1 MRSKRLFAVLLAF
14 CLVFTALA
22 PAASAVAAPALSAAN
37 AQKSA
42 EKEVATK
49 NETSPNANGLLV
61 SEDTHKGLLNLRENP
76 LLKVEVNNNDEDD
89 NKNQWNVQP
98 AEGKPSV
105 SLLSNEIK
113 ANLEELKAAAELY
126 SADEV
131 VSAFVVV
138 EGQPLAETYSSRRLV
153 SAEVEKQMIEKQ
165 NVIINTIEK
174 MVLGGEKLEVRYQF
188 TYLTN
193 SFTIMTDFAN
203 LEKIAAINGVKSVF
217 LTPVFEPAT
226 TATPNTAGSGAMT
239 GVHNV
244 WENLGYTG
252 TGMKIAII
260 DTGLDLDH
268 PSFAADPETN
278 ENSLTT
284 ADIEAVLQDLNAYAR
299 RSTITAKTL
308 YRSAKVPFA
317 FNYVDSSLTADHSR
331 DQQGDHGTHVAG
343 IAAANATE
351 GTTVVGMA
359 PDAQIIVMKVFG
371 AKGGAFMD
379 DVAAAL
385 EDAMLLGCDV
395 VNASLGSPRGF
406 SSSASEIDLIYERLA
421 SQDIVAT
428 FSAGNEGT
436 SSYDNT
442 WGTDLNRT
450 QNPDN
455 AAVGSPSTWPNTL
468 SIASAENGEV
478 MTDFFS
484 LADGTKVFFQDSMP
498 AIYKNAGYEE
508 YAWAISL
515 LEIADVEY
523 EYVIVPGLG
532 SEEDVASVDVEGKI
546 AVIHRG
552 TLSFAEKVMNA
563 ENAGAV
569 GVIIWNTN
577 DTDDIFSFGMGT
589 SSDDYYPAIPAA
601 LVTLSD
607 GQKMADA
614 EVKTMTVSK
623 EQAARQCDGGQM
635 SSFSSWGVSPDLQLM
650 PDITGIGGNVYSTLD
665 NGKYGLMSGTSMS
678 APQIAGVTALVMEH
692 LYTIYPDAPDGTIR
706 NLTEAIL
713 MSTADPIISS
723 VSGVETSPR
732 QQGAGLV
739 NAYEATTTTTYLTVG
754 GGRPKAELGD
764 NGNGK
769 FTFSFEIHNIG
780 SEDKTYTMDASLL
793 TEYVT
798 GMRVSATEVEYFMYG
813 ADIPLSGSV
822 TFSKE
827 EVTVAAGGRAS
838 ITATIIL
845 SDADKAYFQKYWEN
859 GGYVEGYVYLTN
871 EEGAVELNLPF
882 LGFYGDW
889 TDAPVFD
896 TAYWYD
902 NSFWGLNYANGLPE
916 GDEYYNVFWTSLA
929 GQDWVLG
936 MNPYSGA
943 LVDSNRNI
951 YYDPANNVVSP
962 NGDGVL
968 DGIEE
973 IYLSLLRNAKNL
985 VFTYTVDGEVMHKEV
1000 IENAPK
1006 TMYISAYGQIVP
1018 FIYSWYGWDMYDFT
1032 GLDGK
1037 VLPNGTEVLLTID
1050 AYVDYGTGGKHS
1062 IQIPI
1067 TVDTQAP
1074 ELVAAYE
1081 LPQENGDH
1089 YLFVELAENVSPA
1102 AVVLMNPS
1110 GSRILA
1116 QDYFFQTTN
1125 RGTYL
1130 IGFDITDMGTEFMV
1144 ALCDYA
1150 CNESYYNIT
1159 YSAAAD
1165 GNLPEVDTTALY
1177 GYRVYDDVLESDHM
1191 YGWVSTNKPVTGEY
1205 AAVSILTDDYL
1216 EYAAITAAEYA
1227 GGKVF
1232 AVDAV
1237 HNFIVLDPG
1246 LWNRKTITN
1255 IGMTVMDMAFD
1266 DVTDTMYLLVKDEWS
1281 DSYLYTIDLLTG
1293 ETEEVVGFGYY
1304 NYGPWAITFDTEG
1317 TLYAIKVG
1325 SSNLFTVN
1333 METGAMTAVTDND
1346 GNTFVMMDENG
1357 TKLSPTAYS
1366 QSITYSEKDNT
1377 IYWAHFKFSWWGSS
1391 SGMAA
1396 INLDDW
1402 TTTYS
1407 KHSAQAYNSSNQLV
1421 TYYPATEIVG
1431 LMVLEETDYVL
1442 PEATDL
1448 NGIALDAESLILTS
1462 GNSAKLTAYPNPWN
1476 YELGD
1481 VTWTSSDE
1489 TVATVD
1495 GGKVVAVGG
1504 GNAVITASYGE
1515 LTAECAVTVVEIGGH
1530 FYAYNYY
1537 SGDNNYGYMIDVNM
1551 ETMNYSLIGA
1561 PGADFMAGDYNG
1573 HDDNFYGYTEGG
1585 QFWRMNMS
1593 TGETVALGDPVAA
1606 LPVDMAYDYST
1617 GFMYALT
1624 QDYNTGATVLS
1635 AVNLTNGQMI
1645 TLGTLEYNFLMTLA
1659 CDLEGNL
1666 YALDY
1671 EGNMLQLFVE
1681 DGVINCEII
1690 LEQIVSLNYMQSMC
1704 YDHINDVIIWAC
1716 PENSQIFWVDIHAEQ
1731 PYAIA
1736 LGDPTGS
1743 GFQFVGLFTVPAQIP
1758 ALAPVAV
1765 ESVSAEDMLVLTGGT
1780 KLANVSIL
1788 PLNATTK
1795 SFTWTSSDASV
1806 ATVDG
1811 NGAVTGVSDGFATI
1825 TGVMK
1830 DLVSGETF
1838 EVSFQVTVITGAD
1851 NLYGH
1856 VLTDIA
1862 TYDGYYWARLYPA
1875 DTTNPDAL
1883 SYTDYIIYA
1892 EEYYNGKL
1900 YAFGYDPTIWS
1911 GASWYMFIMDP
1922 ETQAVED
1929 MILMDETFPF
1939 VYDMTYDYA
1948 TSTMYAVAGPSEN
1961 ASDLFV
1967 VNMETG
1973 ELTLL
1978 METAEFFMSIAAG
1991 PDGKLYAVENSREA
2005 MIGFDDW
2012 GYEIFGFTNAQ
2023 LYTID
2028 PIAKEITLVGD
2039 TGVQCNMIA
2048 SMTYD
2053 YDTDMLYWT
2062 PVFRP
2067 DFYSAMTATLCMVD
2081 PVNAQAH
2088 VLGMVGAA
2096 GAQISGLYTICD
2108 EFPAEPE
2115 PALLSILVA
2124 PGKADMVVGGTS
2136 SVHAVTLP
2144 MTLDCEI
2151 VWTSSDIDVAT
2162 VDENG
2167 VITGVAQGSA
2177 IITATA
2183 EYNGVKMSANC
2194 RVAVLAEDATFL
2206 SYNVTDGGW
2215 AEISRA
2221 DATIVTNLTEGEEI
2235 PVAAFAN
2242 ANGKIYGY
2250 DVENTL
2256 FELNTETYERQ
2267 TIGQIDASALIEEL
2281 LIGYGYTEEEIAEL
2295 LPIYAFEV
2303 RDMDYDAAND
2313 RLLIVGNIY
2322 DTIGGE
2328 LYSGNGIYEV
2338 NLTDGSVTCLYT
2350 FHDHFYVM
2358 GMAIDAEGV
2367 IYFYNTYND
2376 NYATLDLET
2385 GTWQNIISLQSQ
2397 SFYGYEGGDHAL
2409 YYDAITGKIYHLFTT
2424 NNVWYSL
2431 LSLDPVSAAITQE
2444 SKYVGEVY
2452 YDYAVWGYTGDK
2464 FAGLTFIN
2472 EDAEGGMPEVPVT
2485 PDYTAE
2491 WKQISTTLGGNIGL
2505 NFYAKL
2511 SADVVNN
2518 PETYVQ
2524 FTYADKVVKV
2534 PMADAVESDLN
2545 GETVY
2550 RFTCKLTAKNMAD
2563 EVTAQ
2568 VFTAGGAVGVSKS
2581 MDIVTYA
2588 NWVLENYTDAEI
2600 VGLMKALLNYG
2611 ASAQVLFNYA
2621 TDNLANAALSE
2632 EDQVLAD
2639 VDASAYAHSV
2649 TGSEE
2654 GIEIKSMT
2662 LLLDSNTT
2670 IRFYFALTGDK
2681 TIDEYTFTIDGNQV
2695 TPVEKGGLYYVELS
2709 DIAAHMLGEMHDVTV
2724 GGLTVSY
2731 AALSYV
2737 NQVMLLSTDE
2747 PVINMAKALYAYAMA
2762 AVAYAG

>member
-1 MRSKRLFAVLLAF
+1 MRSKRLFAILLAF
-14 CLVFTALA
+14 CLVFTAMA
-22 PAASAVAAPALSAAN
+22 PAASAVVAPAMSASAAQN
-37 AQKSA
+37 ST
-42 EKEVATK
+42 EKDPATK
-49 NETSPNANGLLV
+49 NEISPNANGLLV
-61 SEDTHKGLLNLRENP
+61 SEESAKGLQNKRENP
-76 LLKVEVNNNDEDD
+76 QLKVEVTNNDENSEQNDWEV
-89 NKNQWNVQP
+89 KP

-105 SLLSNEIK
+105 SLISDE
-113 ANLEELKAAAELY
+113 ANKSLEELKAASALY

-131 VSAFVVV
+131 VAAFVVV
-138 EGQPLAETYSSRRLV
+138 EGQPLADTYSSRRLV

-193 SFTIMTDFAN
+193 SFTIKTAFSN
-203 LEKIAAINGVKSVF
+203 LEKIAGVAGVKSVF
-217 LTPVFEPAT
+217 LTPVFTPAS
-226 TATPNTAGSGAMT
+226 TATPDTFGSGAMT
-239 GVHNV
+239 GVHSV

-268 PSFAADPETN
+268 PSFAADPETS
-278 ENSLTT
+278 ETSLTT
-284 ADIEAVLQDLNAYAR
+284 ADIAAVLADLNAYAR
-299 RSTITAKTL
+299 RNTITAATL

-317 FNYVDSSLTADHSR
+317 FNYVDASLTADHSR

-343 IAAANATE
+343 IAAANAVE

-371 AKGGAFMD
+371 ANGGAYMD

-406 SSSASEIDLIYERLA
+406 SSSNSEIDLIYERLA
-421 SQDIVAT
+421 NQDIVAT

-436 SSYDNT
+436 SSYNNT
-442 WGTDLNRT
+442 WGTDMNRT

-455 AAVGSPSTWPNTL
+455 AAVGSPSTWANTL

-478 MTDFFS
+478 MSDFFA
-484 LADGTKVFFQDSMP
+484 LADGTVIFYQDSMP
-498 AIYKNAGYEE
+498 AIYKDAGYEE

-515 LEIADVEY
+515 REIADVEF

-546 AVIHRG
+546 AVIKRG
-552 TLSFAEKVMNA
+552 TLAFSEKIMNA
-563 ENAGAV
+563 ENAGAA
-569 GVIIWNTN
+569 GVIIWNAN

-589 SSDDYYPAIPAA
+589 STDDYYPSIPAA
-601 LVTLSD
+601 LITLSD

-614 EVKTMTVSK
+614 EVMTMTVSA
-623 EQAARQCDGGQM
+623 EQAPRKCDGGQM

-665 NGKYGLMSGTSMS
+665 NGNYGLMSGTSMS
-678 APQIAGVTALVMEH
+678 APQIAGVTALVMQH
-692 LYTIYPDAPDGTIR
+692 LYTIYPDAPEGTIR

-713 MSTADPIISS
+713 MSTADPIISTD
-723 VSGVETSPR
+723 SGVETSPR

-739 NAYEATTTTTYLTVG
+739 NAYEATTTTTFLTVA

-764 NGNGK
+764 NANGK
-769 FTFSFEIHNIG
+769 YTFSFEINNIG
-780 SEDKTYTMDASLL
+780 TEDKTYTMSSSLL
-793 TEYVT
+793 TEYIA
-798 GMRVSATEVEYFMYG
+798 GAYGQYFMYG
-813 ADIPLSGSV
+813 IDMPLTGSV
-822 TFSKE
+822 EFDQE
-827 EVTVAAGGRAS
+827 QVTVAAGSKATVNVS
-838 ITATIIL
+838 ITL
-845 SDADKAYFQKYWEN
+845 SDYDKAVFNYYWKN
-859 GGYVEGYVYLTN
+859 GGYVEGYVYLSN
-871 EEGAVELNLPF
+871 DEGAVELNLPF
-882 LGFYGDW
+882 LGFFGDW
-889 TDAPVFD
+889 TDAPIFD

-902 NSFWGLNYANGLPE
+902 NSFWGLNYATGLPE
-916 GDEYYNVFWTSLA
+916 GDEYYHVVWTSLA

-943 LVDSNRNI
+943 LVDNRGNI
-951 YYDPANNVVSP
+951 VYDPANNVLSP

-973 IYLSLLRNAKNL
+973 IYLSLLRNAKTL
-985 VFTYTVDGEVMHKEV
+985 VFTYTVDGEVMHQEV
-1000 IENAPK
+1000 IHNAPK
-1006 TMYISAYGQIVP
+1006 TMYISAYGQVVP
-1018 FIYSWYGWDMYDFT
+1018 FIHSWYGWDLYDFT
-1032 GLDGK
+1032 GKDGK
-1037 VLPNGTEVLLTID
+1037 ALPSGTEVLLTID
-1050 AYVDYGTGGKHS
+1050 GYVDYGTGGEHS
-1062 IQIPI
+1062 IQIPF
-1067 TVDTQAP
+1067 TVDTTAP
-1074 ELVAAYE
+1074 ELLRAYE
-1081 LPQENGDH
+1081 LPQENGEN
-1089 YLFVELAENVSPA
+1089 YLYLALSENVAPA
-1102 AVVLMNPS
+1102 AVVLMNPA

-1116 QDYFFQTTN
+1116 QEYFLQDA
-1125 RGTYL
+1125 GDGVYL
-1130 IGFDITDMGTEFMV
+1130 VGLDITDMGTEFMV

-1150 CNESYYNIT
+1150 GNESYYTVT

-1165 GNLPEVDTTALY
+1165 GNLPEVDTTGLF
-1177 GYRVYDDVLESDHM
+1177 GYRVYDDHLENDHM

-1205 AAVSILTDDYL
+1205 ADISVLTDDYL
-1216 EYAAITAAEYA
+1216 EYAAITAADYA

-1237 HNFIVLDPG
+1237 GNFVVLDPG

-1281 DSYLYTIDLLTG
+1281 DSYLYTIDLLSG

-1304 NYGPWAITFDTEG
+1304 NYGPWAITFDAEG

-1325 SSNLFTVN
+1325 SSNLFTID
-1333 METGAMTAVTDND
+1333 METGSMTAITDAE

-1357 TKLSPTAYS
+1357 TKLSPTSYS
-1366 QSITYSEKDNT
+1366 QSITYSEADNT

-1396 INLDDW
+1396 VNLDTL

-1407 KHSAQAYNSSNQLV
+1407 AYAAQAYDSTNSLV

-1431 LMVLEETDYVL
+1431 LMVLEETEYVL
-1442 PEATDL
+1442 PEATEL
-1448 NGIALDAESLILTS
+1448 NSIALNAESLVMTA
-1462 GNSAKLTAYPNPWN
+1462 GASAQLTASPNPWN
-1476 YELGD
+1476 FPMGK
-1481 VTWTSSDE
+1481 VTWSTSDAS
-1489 TVATVD
+1489 VATVD
-1495 GGKVVAVGG
+1495 GGQVVAVGG
-1504 GNAVITASYGE
+1504 GKAVITASCGK
-1515 LTAECAVTVVEIGGH
+1515 LTAECVVTVVEIGGN

-1551 ETMNYSLIGA
+1551 ATMNYSLIGA

-1573 HDDNFYGYTEGG
+1573 HDGNFYGYTEGG

-1593 TGETVALGDPVAA
+1593 TGETVALGDPVPA

-1624 QDYNTGATVLS
+1624 QDYNTNATVLS
-1635 AVNLTNGQMI
+1635 AVDLSNGQLV

-1671 EGNMLQLFVE
+1671 SGNMMQLFVQ
-1681 DGVINCEII
+1681 DGYIDFVIIME
-1690 LEQIVSLNYMQSMC
+1690 EIVSLNYMQSMC
-1704 YDHINDVIIWAC
+1704 YDHNNDVIIWAC
-1716 PENSQIFWVDIHAEQ
+1716 PENSQIFWVDIHAEE
-1731 PYAIA
+1731 PFAIA

-1743 GFQFVGLFTVPAQIP
+1743 GFQFVGLFTVPAKIP
-1758 ALAPVAV
+1758 ALDPVAV
-1765 ESVSAEDMLVLTGGT
+1765 ENASAEDMLVLTGAT
-1780 KLANVSIL
+1780 KLANVSIA
-1788 PLNATTK
+1788 PLNATNKT
-1795 SFTWTSSDASV
+1795 FTWSSSDESV
-1806 ATVDG
+1806 AVVDAK
-1811 NGAVTGVSDGFATI
+1811 GAVTGVSDGNATI
-1825 TGVMK
+1825 SGVLV
-1830 DLVSGETF
+1830 DSVSGETF

-1875 DTTNPDAL
+1875 DTANPDAL

-1922 ETQAVED
+1922 ATQAVED
-1929 MILMDETFPF
+1929 MILMDEAFPF

-1991 PDGKLYAVENSREA
+1991 PDGKLYAMENSKEGL
-2005 MIGFDDW
+2005 IGYDDW
-2012 GYEIFGFTNAQ
+2012 GWEIYGYGNAQ

-2028 PIAKEITLVGD
+2028 PIAKEITLLGD

-2081 PVNAQAH
+2081 PTTAQAH
-2088 VLGMVGAA
+2088 VLGMVGAS

-2108 EFPAEPE
+2108 EFPAEPD
-2115 PALLSILVA
+2115 PALLSILVTPA
-2124 PGKADMVVGGTS
+2124 KADLVVGATTA
-2136 SVHAVTLP
+2136 VQAVTLP
-2144 MTLDCEI
+2144 MTLDCQI
-2151 VWTSSDIDVAT
+2151 TWTSSNENVAT

-2167 VITGVAQGSA
+2167 VITGIAQGGA

-2183 EYNGVKMSANC
+2183 EYNGVVLSADC
-2194 RVAVLAEDATFL
+2194 RIAVLAEDATFL
-2206 SYNVTDGGW
+2206 TYNVTDGGW

-2235 PVAAFAN
+2235 AVAAFAN
-2242 ANGKIYGY
+2242 MNGKIYGY
-2250 DVENTL
+2250 DVENNL
-2256 FELNTETYERQ
+2256 FKLNTETFERQ
-2267 TIGQIDASALIEEL
+2267 IIGQIDAPAIIEEL
-2281 LIGYGYTEEEIAEL
+2281 LIGYDYTEEEIAEL

-2328 LYSGNGIYEV
+2328 LYSGNGLYEV

-2358 GMAIDAEGV
+2358 GMTVDAEGV

-2385 GTWQNIISLQSQ
+2385 GVWQNIISLQSQ

-2409 YYDAITGKIYHLFTT
+2409 YFDSITGKIYHLFTT
-2424 NNVWYSL
+2424 NAVYYGL
-2431 LSLDPVSAAITQE
+2431 MSLDPVSAAITQE
-2444 SKYVGEVY
+2444 SQYVGDVF
-2452 YDYAVWGYTGDK
+2452 YDYDVWGYTGDK

-2472 EDAEGGMPEVPVT
+2472 ENEPEAPVE
-2485 PDYTAE
+2485 PEYTVE
-2491 WKQISTTLGGNIGL
+2491 WKSANATLGGKIGL
-2505 NFYAKL
+2505 NYYAVL
-2511 SADVVNN
+2511 SANIVND
-2518 PETYVQ
+2518 PDAYVEFSVAGETI
-2524 FTYADKVVKV
+2524 TV
-2534 PMADAVESDLN
+2534 PMADAIVAVKD
-2545 GETVY
+2545 GETRY
-2550 RFTCKLTAKNMAD
+2550 RFSVELAAKEMTD
-2563 EVTAQ
+2563 VVTAQ
-2568 VFTAGGAVGVSKS
+2568 VYTGNGAVGESKS
-2581 MDIVTYA
+2581 YSVAAYCEALLNVT
-2588 NWVLENYTDAEI
+2588 EDADMAAL
-2600 VGLMKALLNYG
+2600 VKAMLNYG
-2611 ASAQVLFNYA
+2611 AAAQTMFSYNLE
-2621 TDNLANAALSE
+2621 NLANACLSD
-2632 EDQVLAD
+2632 EDKVLAD
-2639 VDASAYAHSV
+2639 VDASEFAYTIS
-2649 TGSEE
+2649 GEE
-2654 GIEIKSMT
+2654 AGIALKSAS
-2662 LLLDSNTT
+2662 LILESNTT
-2670 IRFYFALTGDK
+2670 IRITFQLTGDN
-2681 TIDEYTFTIDGNQV
+2681 TIDAYTFTIDGEEV
-2695 TPVEKGGLYYVELS
+2695 TPIDRGDGKYAVELTGIGPRFL
-2709 DIAAHMLGEMHDVTV
+2709 DEMHTFSV
-2724 GGLTVSY
+2724 GGLSLSY
-2731 AALSYV
+2731 CGLSYV
-2737 NQVMLLSTDE
+2737 NRVMSGEQDQILID
-2747 PVINMAKALYAYAMA
+2747 VAKTLYAYYA
-2762 AVAYAG
+2762 AAEAVFQ